1 MRPSAAGAG
10 LRWGALASLIGALLA
25 VVGVFLAWATLTS
38 VGTVVAAVETTTGVS
53 GIRHWTG
60 LLALLA
66 SGTAVLGA
74 VGAGFFEDAPGRRW
88 AALVATAAG
97 VVALLAAVLGVM
109 QREAIATTGLPG
121 GTEALEFAR
130 DFAAEFNEELDIDIP
145 APRVETG
152 TGVYLTL
159 AGGGIAFAGGVVALR
174 QEAYHRR
181 GLHFGR

>member
-1 MRPSAAGAG
+1 MRPSAAGPG
-10 LRWGALASLIGALLA
+10 LRWGALLSLIGALLA
-25 VVGVFLAWATLTS
+25 VVGVFLAWASLTS
-38 VGTVVAAVETTTGVS
+38 IGTVVAAVETTTGVA

-74 VGAGFFEDAPGRRW
+74 VGAGFFEDSPGRRW

-97 VVALLAAVLGVM
+97 LVALLAAVLGLV

-130 DFAAEFNEELDIDIP
+130 DFAAEFNEELGLDIP

-152 TGVYLTL
+152 TGVYATL
-159 AGGGIAFAGGVVALR
+159 IGGAVASAGGLISLR

>member
-1 MRPSAAGAG
+1 M
-10 LRWGALASLIGALLA
+10 
-25 VVGVFLAWATLTS
+25 
-38 VGTVVAAVETTTGVS
+38 
-53 GIRHWTG
+53 
-60 LLALLA
+60 A

-88 AALVATAAG
+88 AALVATGAG
-97 VVALLAAVLGVM
+97 TVVLLAAVIGM
-109 QREAIATTGLPG
+109 IQREAIATTGLPG

-159 AGGGIAFAGGVVALR
+159 IGGGLAVAGSLVALR
-174 QEAYHRR
+174 QEAHHRR